1 MVMYFKNHWSV
12 GQTMA
17 PYPLFKLWVSISS
30 GLPGLVEPR
39 FCLSIPG
46 SLGYLGPGPWMWQ
59 KPLGFMLPVKHCHLE
74 PPLCQ
79 SQGDEYRWPQGHGT
93 STLVS
98 WHFLNRFCSFAST
111 WYSSLGTV
119 LAFHWETHACLLL
132 YADQIVSIAIL
143 PSSFPLD
150 NQWLMTL
157 IHVCIYIYI

>member
-111 WYSSLGTV
+111 WYSSLGQCSRFIERPMLVYCFT
-119 LAFHWETHACLLL
+119 LTKLFLSPFCLL
-132 YADQIVSIAIL
+132 
-143 PSSFPLD
+143 PSHLTTSG
-150 NQWLMTL
+150 
-157 IHVCIYIYI
+157 